1 MDEKIYRGKTSKEV
15 YELLVG
21 CMHGLECDECT
32 IRMVLS
38 LLKEPQLQYEL
49 IEWISKTMK
58 EREPVEE
65 EILSKAIEIS
75 VAEIKKEAE
84 KRAIYKIEN
93 GVGII
98 PEGATE
104 IVSGGFCGKRLTS
117 VAIPDSVRIIREDAF
132 GNTEGLVSITIPVSV
147 QDVDGM
153 AFCGCADLECI
164 IVAEGNPVYD
174 SREGCNAIIETA
186 KNELIVGCMNTVIP
200 SSVKII
206 GDSAFCCC
214 YNLTSIIIPEGVTI
228 IGSSAFNVCTGLTSV
243 NIPASVTT
251 IEAGAFG
258 CCDSLASVTISEN
271 SQLTTI
277 EEYAFNECENLIS
290 INIPA
295 SVTVIEED
303 AFDFCDALRRIS
315 VPVGMVEHFKR
326 LLPEKLHEYI
336 VEEN

>member
-15 YELLVG
+15 YELLVA

-32 IRMVLS
+32 IRMALS

-117 VAIPDSVRIIREDAF
+117 VAIPDSVRIIREGAF
-132 GNTEGLVSITIPVSV
+132 DFCKGLASITIPANVLAIEEW
-147 QDVDGM
+147 
-153 AFCGCADLECI
+153 AFSKCEDLERVT
-164 IVAEGNPVYD
+164 VAEGNPIYD
-174 SREGCNAIIETA
+174 SRGDCNAIIESATN
-186 KNELIVGCMNTVIP
+186 KLIVGCMNTIIP

-206 GDSAFCCC
+206 GDCAFSSC
-214 YNLTSIIIPEGVTI
+214 YNLTSVIIPEGVTI
-228 IGSSAFNVCTGLTSV
+228 IEENAFSATGLTSV

-251 IEAGAFG
+251 IDSAAFC
-258 CCDSLASVTISEN
+258 CCDSLTSVTISQN

-277 EEYAFNECENLIS
+277 GEDAFDECENLIS
-290 INIPA
+290 INLPA
-295 SVTVIEED
+295 GVKSIGEG
-303 AFDFCDALRRIS
+303 AFSFCDALRRVS
-315 VPVGMVEHFKR
+315 VPAGMTDYFKG
-326 LLPEKLHEYI
+326 LLPEELHEYI

>member
-1 MDEKIYRGKTSKEV
+1 MDGKTYRGISSKRIFELMV
-15 YELLVG
+15 ELLASLG
-21 CMHGLECDECT
+21 ASKTT
-32 IRMVLS
+32 IKAVVA
-38 LLKEPQLQYEL
+38 LLPEPQQQWQLMD
-49 IEWISKTMK
+49 WISKTMENHK
-58 EREPVEE
+58 PVEG
-65 EILSKAIEIS
+65 EILEKAIEI
-75 VAEIKKEAE
+75 EEGKCPERYE
-84 KRAIYKIEN
+84 IEN

-98 PEGATE
+98 PEGTTAIGTYAFYGE
-104 IVSGGFCGKRLTS
+104 RLTS
-117 VAIPDSVRIIREDAF
+117 VTIPESVRIIREDAF

-147 QDVDGM
+147 QDVDGT

-228 IGSSAFNVCTGLTSV
+228 IGSSAFNVCTDLASV

-251 IEAGAFG
+251 IDCGAFC
-258 CCDSLASVTISEN
+258 CCDNLTSVTISKK

-277 EEYAFNECENLIS
+277 GEDAFGECGNLIS
-290 INIPA
+290 INLPA
-295 SVTVIEED
+295 GVKSIGEG
-303 AFDFCDALRRIS
+303 AFSFCDVLRRVS
-315 VPVGMVEHFKR
+315 VPAGMTDYFKG
-326 LLPEKLHEYI
+326 LLPEELHEYI